1 MLATMGSDRLLLI
14 DCNVLFDAYQ
24 NATAHARKCAK
35 EQGRKFT
42 RLADFRT
49 GLYCGSGLGEL
60 INGIVDSGGRSSLYF
75 TRHAVDTTVYTMVR
89 RKGAFGANDL
99 PIEAVQKMKAD
110 GKAIDAYTWLF
121 EEMLTMVAMLMKK
134 GVAKWDNTVEDRHSA
149 SIEASVS
156 LHAGD
161 SEDIMHGRSA
171 LRGADGFVVTHVT
184 HDKGIAN
191 VESLSKR
198 DVFTT
203 QEALGYLRS
212 LAE

>member
-1 MLATMGSDRLLLI
+1 MLTTLGSARLLLI

-24 NATAHARKCAK
+24 NASAYARKCAK
-35 EQGRKFT
+35 AEGRT
-42 RLADFRT
+42 YVRLADFRT
-49 GLYCGSGLGEL
+49 GLYCSSELGEL
-60 INGIVDSGGRSSLYF
+60 ITEAVNSDGRAPLYF
-75 TRHAVDTTVYTMVR
+75 TRHSVEVTAFTMV

-99 PIEAVQKMKAD
+99 TIEAVLKMKAD

-134 GVAKWDNTVEDRHSA
+134 GVAKWDNTVEDYHSA

-171 LRGADGFVVTHVT
+171 LRGVDGYVVTHVT

-198 DVFTT
+198 EVFTT
-203 QEALGYLRS
+203 KEALEYLRT
-212 LAE
+212 LAA